1 MDLLAIIGS
10 PIFIVVMFFLLLAQ
24 LQRTRMHK
32 EMLAAAKTP
41 KDTTSDRFRFPCPS
55 CAEMVLAEAK
65 VCRYCGRD
73 LPEDVKLKSKWT
85 RGKVDAAIA
94 SGADLRGANLTGVDL
109 QSANLT
115 RAKLKGADLTGAT
128 LSDADL
134 REANLAGAVLRGA
147 DLRKANLKGANLSA
161 ANHWLSAG
169 PIPANLRNANLRE
182 ADLTKADLDGAN
194 LREADLRGARYDADT
209 KWPKGFDPE
218 ARGAVLVED

>member
-1 MDLLAIIGS
+1 MLTIIGS

-94 SGADLRGANLTGVDL
+94 SGADLNGANL
-109 QSANLT
+109 N
-115 RAKLKGADLTGAT
+115 
-128 LSDADL
+128 
-134 REANLAGAVLRGA
+134 
-147 DLRKANLKGANLSA
+147 
-161 ANHWLSAG
+161 
-169 PIPANLRNANLRE
+169 
-182 ADLTKADLDGAN
+182 GAN
-194 LREADLRGARYDADT
+194 LREANLNGANLNGANLSGAKLNGANLHDADLSAADLSGANLRGANLSDANLSGANLSGAKLRWANLHGATYNADT
-209 KWPKGFDPE
+209 KWPEGFDPV
-218 ARGAVLVED
+218 AAGAVWVE

>member
-109 QSANLT
+109 QSANLSS
-115 RAKLKGADLTGAT
+115 AN
-128 LSDADL
+128 L
-134 REANLAGAVLRGA
+134 READLSEV
-147 DLRKANLKGANLSA
+147 DLRKANLTGANLSA
-161 ANHWLSAG
+161 ANLSAANLSSTDLSDANLSEADLRN
-169 PIPANLRNANLRE
+169 ANLRNANLRE
-182 ADLTKADLDGAN
+182 ADLTKANLDSAN
-194 LREADLRGARYDADT
+194 LSWADLRGARYDADT
-209 KWPKGFDPE
+209 TWPKGFDPV
-218 ARGAVLVED
+218 AAGAVWVE

>member
-1 MDLLAIIGS
+1 MLTIIGS

-94 SGADLRGANLTGVDL
+94 SGADLRGANLTGARLNGASLNRANLSKADPGG
-109 QSANLT
+109 ANLT
-115 RAKLKGADLTGAT
+115 GANLTGADLSGAY
-128 LSDADL
+128 LSGADL
-134 REANLAGAVLRGA
+134 REANLAGADLSEA
-147 DLRKANLKGANLSA
+147 DLQVANLSDTNLRGANLS
-161 ANHWLSAG
+161 
-169 PIPANLRNANLRE
+169 R
-182 ADLTKADLDGAN
+182 ADLQGAILSYATLHSADPLASEVTGWRLIGWLVTFALLIKAYG
-194 LREADLRGARYDADT
+194 
-209 KWPKGFDPE
+209 
-218 ARGAVLVED
+218 

>member
-1 MDLLAIIGS
+1 MLTIIGS

-94 SGADLRGANLTGVDL
+94 SGADLRGANLTG
-109 QSANLT
+109 ANLT
-115 RAKLKGADLTGAT
+115 GADLSGAY
-128 LSDADL
+128 LSGADL
-134 REANLAGAVLRGA
+134 REANLAGADLSEAFLSDAHLR
-147 DLRKANLKGANLSA
+147 L
-161 ANHWLSAG
+161 
-169 PIPANLRNANLRE
+169 
-182 ADLTKADLDGAN
+182 
-194 LREADLRGARYDADT
+194 ARYNADT
-209 KWPKGFDPE
+209 KWPEGFDPE
-218 ARGAVLVED
+218 AAGAVLVEDDD

>member
-94 SGADLRGANLTGVDL
+94 SGADLNGANL
-109 QSANLT
+109 N
-115 RAKLKGADLTGAT
+115 
-128 LSDADL
+128 
-134 REANLAGAVLRGA
+134 
-147 DLRKANLKGANLSA
+147 
-161 ANHWLSAG
+161 
-169 PIPANLRNANLRE
+169 
-182 ADLTKADLDGAN
+182 GAN
-194 LREADLRGARYDADT
+194 LREANLNGANLNGANLSGAKLNGANLHDADLSAADLSGANLRGANLSDANLSGANLSGAKLRWANLHGATYNADT
-209 KWPKGFDPE
+209 KWPEGFDPE
-218 ARGAVLVED
+218 AAGAVLVK

>member
-1 MDLLAIIGS
+1 MLTIIGS

-94 SGADLRGANLTGVDL
+94 SGADLNGANLNGANLSGAKLNGANLHDADLSAADLSGANLRGANLSD
-109 QSANLT
+109 ANL
-115 RAKLKGADLTGAT
+115 
-128 LSDADL
+128 S
-134 REANLAGAVLRGA
+134 
-147 DLRKANLKGANLSA
+147 GANLSGA
-161 ANHWLSAG
+161 KLRW
-169 PIPANLRNANLRE
+169 ANLH
-182 ADLTKADLDGAN
+182 GATYN
-194 LREADLRGARYDADT
+194 ADT
-209 KWPKGFDPE
+209 KWPEGFDPV
-218 ARGAVLVED
+218 AAGAVWVE

>member
-109 QSANLT
+109 QSANLSS
-115 RAKLKGADLTGAT
+115 AN
-128 LSDADL
+128 L
-134 REANLAGAVLRGA
+134 READLSEA
-147 DLRKANLKGANLSA
+147 DLRKANLNGASLFS
-161 ANHWLSAG
+161 
-169 PIPANLRNANLRE
+169 
-182 ADLTKADLDGAN
+182 ADLTKANLDRADLSW
-194 LREADLRGARYDADT
+194 ADLRGARYDADT

>member
-73 LPEDVKLKSKWT
+73 LPEDVKPVKPEPTWT
-85 RGKVDAAIA
+85 QKKVDAAIA
-94 SGADLRGANLTGVDL
+94 SGDDLSGADLGGADLRWAKLLGTDLRGANLH
-109 QSANLT
+109 
-115 RAKLKGADLTGAT
+115 
-128 LSDADL
+128 
-134 REANLAGAVLRGA
+134 
-147 DLRKANLKGANLSA
+147 GANL
-161 ANHWLSAG
+161 H
-169 PIPANLRNANLRE
+169 
-182 ADLTKADLDGAN
+182 GAN
-194 LREADLRGARYDADT
+194 LEKAKLHRANLSGAKYTANT
-209 KWPKGFDPE
+209 QWPEGFDPE
-218 ARGAVLVED
+218 AAGAVLVK

>member
-94 SGADLRGANLTGVDL
+94 SGADLRGANLTG
-109 QSANLT
+109 AMY
-115 RAKLKGADLTGAT
+115 
-128 LSDADL
+128 
-134 REANLAGAVLRGA
+134 
-147 DLRKANLKGANLSA
+147 
-161 ANHWLSAG
+161 
-169 PIPANLRNANLRE
+169 NAN
-182 ADLTKADLDGAN
+182 TQWPDG
-194 LREADLRGARYDADT
+194 
-209 KWPKGFDPE
+209 WPEGFDPKT
-218 ARGAVLVED
+218 AGAVLVEDDD